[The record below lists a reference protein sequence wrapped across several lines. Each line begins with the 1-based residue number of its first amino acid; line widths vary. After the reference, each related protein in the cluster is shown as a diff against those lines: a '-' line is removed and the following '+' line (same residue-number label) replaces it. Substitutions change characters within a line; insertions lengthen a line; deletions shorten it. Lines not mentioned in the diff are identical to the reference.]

1 MTAPLWLLFW
11 LCLLGYSLFDGGDF
25 DADFD
30 GPTRTRWRTLG
41 HGTALDY
48 RGIKK
53 AYHLKPAHL
62 DIRVAYAQALL
73 HAWERR
79 R

>member
-11 LCLLGYSLFDGGDF
+11 LCLLSYSLFDGGDF
-25 DADFD
+25 DADID

-48 RGIKK
+48 RGIEK